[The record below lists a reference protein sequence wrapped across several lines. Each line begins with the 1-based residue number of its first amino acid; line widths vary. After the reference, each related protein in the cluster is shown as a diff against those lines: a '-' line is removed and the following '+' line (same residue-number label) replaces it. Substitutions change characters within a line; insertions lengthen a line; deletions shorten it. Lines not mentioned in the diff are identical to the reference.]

1 VVLDFYV
8 RLYEKFRTILVL
20 VPHENETWNPVP
32 GQVRLFEPNKIE

>member
-8 RLYEKFRTILVL
+8 PLYKKFRTILAL
-20 VPHENETWNPVP
+20 VSHQNETWNPVP